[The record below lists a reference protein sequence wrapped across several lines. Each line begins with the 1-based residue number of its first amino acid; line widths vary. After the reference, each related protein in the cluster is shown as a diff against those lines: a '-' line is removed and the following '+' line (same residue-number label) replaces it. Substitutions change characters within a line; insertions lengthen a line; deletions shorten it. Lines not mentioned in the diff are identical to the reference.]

1 MEDWNRVIFSDESK
15 INHLASDGRQWVWK
29 KAGSPLT
36 SQHVQPTVKFGGGHV
51 MIWGCMT
58 AHGVGY
64 MCRIEGKMDAEL
76 YEEILEDHLFKTM
89 CYYKMDKCQTI
100 FQQDN
105 DPKHTSKQ
113 CQQWFKDKK
122 VQLLDWPAQ
131 SPDLNPIEHLWQHLK
146 FCLAQYEK
154 APTSIHELWDWV
166 EVEWGKITQE
176 DCAKLIESM
185 PRRVAAV
192 LKAKG
197 GYTKY

>member
-1 MEDWNRVIFSDESK
+1 
-15 INHLASDGRQWVWK
+15 
-29 KAGSPLT
+29 
-36 SQHVQPTVKFGGGHV
+36 

-64 MCRIEGKMDAEL
+64 MCRIEGRMDAEL
-76 YEEILEDHLFKTM
+76 YEEILEDHLFQTM
-89 CYYKMDKCQTI
+89 RYYKMDKHQTI

-105 DPKHTSKQ
+105 DPKRTSKQ
-113 CQQWFKDKK
+113 CQKWFKDKK
-122 VQLLDWPAQ
+122 VQLLDQPAQ

-154 APTSIHELWDWV
+154 PPISIHELWDQV
-166 EVEWGKITQE
+166 EVEWEKIAQE